1 MMDDWV
7 SDAMKTSLAGIEARW
22 WVRFLKLFDE
32 RGDEEGI
39 RIKFDRLA
47 QAAGHSSE
55 WVDEVVSLVNR
66 LMELDR

>member
-1 MMDDWV
+1 MEL
-7 SDAMKTSLAGIEARW
+7 SERAGISSPKKKCPP
-22 WVRFLKLFDE
+22 FLKLFDE

-55 WVDEVVSLVNR
+55 WADEVVSPVNR

>member
-1 MMDDWV
+1 MDEWV
-7 SDAMKTSLAGIEARW
+7 SDAMKTPLGGIEARW

-39 RIKFDRLA
+39 RTKFDRLA

-55 WVDEVVSLVNR
+55 WGDEVVYLVTR